1 MKKNEPVSQIM
12 SKELVTVHHGEPFSA
27 VRKKAQEHGVHHI
40 PVVNGRELV
49 GMISWTDIMRV
60 SFADAFHQD
69 PRAVDATLDHTFK
82 LEDIMCKDP
91 VSLQMTA
98 SIRDAA
104 EILSNS
110 DFHCL
115 PVCNGKELVGL
126 VTTTD
131 MIRYLREQM

>member
-1 MKKNEPVSQIM
+1 MKKNEPISQIM
-12 SKELVTVHHGEPFSA
+12 SKDLVTVHHGDPFSA

-40 PVVNGRELV
+40 PVVCGKDLV

-60 SFADAFHQD
+60 SFGDAFNQD
-69 PRAVDATLDHTFK
+69 ARSVDATLDHMFK

-91 VSLQMTA
+91 VSVQVT
-98 SIRDAA
+98 SSVRDAA
-104 EILSNS
+104 EILSKS
-110 DFHCL
+110 TFHSL

-131 MIRYLREQM
+131 LIRYLRSQM